1 MVDGVNKRRRSRLP
15 KEDPRTLSQVGG
27 DIQQGLGNVLRGA
40 MSAGEFVAENP
51 RLVGETLVRGASYAV
66 PGSSTAEFVGMAP
79 ELTSNEY
86 APGVMEL
93 IREGKY
99 SEAASLAAF
108 LGLDLAQLSGVATV
122 PATLIKGGRGLAK
135 GIGELADIAEQQRLL
150 SIESGGPPIGGGG
163 SDVPTKAE
171 LNDLGK
177 RIQQAA
183 KDGDDDLK
191 ADLIAERKRKQA
203 LFDEAKAARDNQR
216 GIGDNNPPPEV
227 NRDLITGT
235 TDTKIRT
242 TDRDGRVLNPETGEP
257 LPDQVLGGSSTV
269 VSPVA
274 RGLASLDESL
284 EGRPLTGNEF
294 IKEMRKQQGVTET
307 KLLQSGL
314 LTEAEKAGDGIFF
327 APKGSQTNT
336 GQGIDSLLFTL
347 KGKTPVRGSIIN
359 AKPRYG
365 EMQMTEYVD
374 PGDLS
379 YGATHSMKPV
389 GKSIE
394 TTHTMTMPGMPEGA
408 RLRNRSHGGLDG
420 DTAFD
425 GIGHS
430 RERKVEIVDVDDP
443 RLNQDDVGKRGQSG
457 QEDQGDEALAQYQIK
472 KASKGMSKAQLA
484 KAKEMADGDLV
495 AAESSFGDRIY
506 DVGEQMPLGMNR
518 AFDARLPDGA
528 KMVARY
534 KAFARG
540 ESFTPSEY
548 HPTEGDIQIAEQTL
562 MKAGLNALDAV
573 DDTDTRSLLKMFSTS
588 PDWQKTSTG
597 IYNSAKIA
605 TDSVLNEEM
614 KDPVF
619 WKEFIGTSDGDIFI
633 DSITARPQDLPRSYE
648 RDAGGTLKEMGTL
661 STSDMSQ
668 LLRDGNILAEFFKEA
683 SDEAADITDN
693 ITLSRMREAFDDLDI
708 ARKNFD
714 DVNSLKARTPAEQNL
729 VTRRNLDQY
738 LENREVLD
746 SYFSNR
752 ADLDVA
758 QDDLRQSEKAL
769 KEIPVDTFDNPRVNK
784 KIAKALQKAEEFSRS
799 DYGYLSKMFAENR
812 QSGFRAAMLESDGVL
827 TTSLGKLLTEDF
839 GLIPNFEKIG
849 REFGGYRFSP
859 DSTLYKSKD
868 AAALGKAV
876 YDAQRLM
883 QGQLRKKGVN
893 ITDLRQSLNEFAAK
907 REALRPLEEQTDAL
921 AIDLR
926 NALFSDADKEAL
938 EVAPSSVAGR
948 SAANFLEE
956 FEGQRG
962 RRPLQDASSA
972 DRHLKERFGDLAG
985 VEDKAFYSNRAIELP
1000 YEKASEMTAEFAQTR
1015 LTNFVTDTSW
1025 SNLFDPDTGELPSLE
1040 ELVGKGPNSI
1050 DHFYLQEHQGK
1061 LAKAREGQVKGVEGF
1076 RAYNSGFKKAYT
1088 TFNKNNPGVFTVR
1101 RISTNADIEPSL
1113 VGKNE
1118 NPEELDVMLE
1128 FTPEYRMKLA
1138 QLMKDVEAKTPLSAS
1153 PQERI
1158 DAMKKEIRNRM
1169 PGLIDGSEAV
1179 TGVVQSFA
1187 QGGMVYKGIG
1197 SMGREVL

>member
-79 ELTSNEY
+79 ELTSNEL

-99 SEAASLAAF
+99 GEAASLAAF
-108 LGLDLAQLSGVATV
+108 LGLDLAQLSAVGTI

-203 LFDEAKAARDNQR
+203 LFDEAKAARAVEEA
-216 GIGDNNPPPEV
+216 PAPAV

-235 TDTKIRT
+235 TDTKIRGG
-242 TDRDGRVLNPETGEP
+242 DRDGRLYDSQTG
-257 LPDQVLGGSSTV
+257 LYVGDQVLGGASTV

-284 EGRPLTGNEF
+284 GGRPLTGNEF

-327 APKGSQTNT
+327 APKGSQTNV
-336 GQGIDSLLFTL
+336 GQGIDSLLFTV

-394 TTHTMTMPGMPEGA
+394 TTHTMTMPGMPEDA
-408 RLRNRSHGGLDG
+408 KLRNRSHGGLDG

-443 RLNQDDVGKRGQSG
+443 SLNQDDIGKRGQSG

-506 DVGEQMPLGMNR
+506 DAGEQMSLGMNR

-548 HPTEGDIQIAEQTL
+548 HPTEGDLQIAEQTL
-562 MKAGLNALDAV
+562 MKAGQNALDAAE
-573 DDTDTRSLLKMFSTS
+573 DPDIRSLLKMFSTS
-588 PDWQKTSTG
+588 PDWQRDSTG
-597 IYNSAKIA
+597 IYKPDKIA

-619 WKEFIGTSDGDIFI
+619 WKQFIGTSSDGELFI
-633 DSITARPQDLPRSYE
+633 DRITALSQDLPRSYE
-648 RDAGGTLKEMGTL
+648 RDAGGTLKEMGAL
-661 STSDMSQ
+661 PASDMSQ

-683 SDEAADITDN
+683 SDEAADMTN
-693 ITLSRMREAFDDLDI
+693 AITLSRMREAFDDLDI

-714 DVNSLKARTPAEQNL
+714 DVNSLTARTPAEQRL

-738 LENREVLD
+738 NDNREVLD

-758 QDDLRQSEKAL
+758 KDDLRQSEKAL
-769 KEIPVDTFDNPRVNK
+769 KQIPVDTFDNPRVNK
-784 KIAKALQKAEEFSRS
+784 KIAKALQQADEFSRGE
-799 DYGYLSKMFAENR
+799 YGYLSKMFA
-812 QSGFRAAMLESDGVL
+812 
-827 TTSLGKLLTEDF
+827 
-839 GLIPNFEKIG
+839 
-849 REFGGYRFSP
+849 
-859 DSTLYKSKD
+859 
-868 AAALGKAV
+868 
-876 YDAQRLM
+876 
-883 QGQLRKKGVN
+883 
-893 ITDLRQSLNEFAAK
+893 
-907 REALRPLEEQTDAL
+907 
-921 AIDLR
+921 
-926 NALFSDADKEAL
+926 
-938 EVAPSSVAGR
+938 
-948 SAANFLEE
+948 
-956 FEGQRG
+956 
-962 RRPLQDASSA
+962 
-972 DRHLKERFGDLAG
+972 
-985 VEDKAFYSNRAIELP
+985 
-1000 YEKASEMTAEFAQTR
+1000 
-1015 LTNFVTDTSW
+1015 
-1025 SNLFDPDTGELPSLE
+1025 
-1040 ELVGKGPNSI
+1040 
-1050 DHFYLQEHQGK
+1050 
-1061 LAKAREGQVKGVEGF
+1061 
-1076 RAYNSGFKKAYT
+1076 
-1088 TFNKNNPGVFTVR
+1088 
-1101 RISTNADIEPSL
+1101 
-1113 VGKNE
+1113 
-1118 NPEELDVMLE
+1118 
-1128 FTPEYRMKLA
+1128 
-1138 QLMKDVEAKTPLSAS
+1138 
-1153 PQERI
+1153 
-1158 DAMKKEIRNRM
+1158 
-1169 PGLIDGSEAV
+1169 
-1179 TGVVQSFA
+1179 
-1187 QGGMVYKGIG
+1187 
-1197 SMGREVL
+1197 

>member
-51 RLVGETLVRGASYAV
+51 RLVGETLVRGASYAA

-79 ELTSNEY
+79 EFTSNEY

-93 IREGKY
+93 VREGKY
-99 SEAASLAAF
+99 GEAASLAAF
-108 LGLDLAQLSGVATV
+108 LGLDLAQLSGVGTI

-171 LNDLGK
+171 LKDLDN
-177 RIQQAA
+177 RIRQAG
-183 KDGDDDLK
+183 KDGEDDLK
-191 ADLIAERKRKQA
+191 ADLIAERRRKQT

-216 GIGDNNPPPEV
+216 GVGDNNPPPEV

-235 TDTKIRT
+235 TDTKIRGG
-242 TDRDGRVLNPETGEP
+242 DRDGRVLNPETGEP
-257 LPDQVLGGSSTV
+257 LPDQVLGGSSTI

-284 EGRPLTGNEF
+284 GGRPLTGNEF

-314 LTEAEKAGDGIFF
+314 LTEAEKAGDDIFF
-327 APKGSQTNT
+327 APKGSETNV
-336 GQGIDSLLFTL
+336 GQGIDSLLFTV

-359 AKPRYG
+359 AKPKYRQ
-365 EMQMTEYVD
+365 MQMTEYVD

-379 YGATHSMKPV
+379 YGATHSMKPI
-389 GKSIE
+389 GESIE

-408 RLRNRSHGGLDG
+408 KLRNRSHGGLDG

-443 RLNQDDVGKRGQSG
+443 SLNQDDIGKRGQSG
-457 QEDQGDEALAQYQIK
+457 QEDQGDEALAQYQIQ

-495 AAESSFGDRIY
+495 AAESNFGDRIG
-506 DVGEQMPLGMNR
+506 DAGEQMSLGMNR

-528 KMVARY
+528 KIVARY
-534 KAFARG
+534 KSFARG
-540 ESFTPSEY
+540 ESFIPSEY
-548 HPTEGDIQIAEQTL
+548 HPTEEDLQIAEQTL
-562 MKAGLNALDAV
+562 MKTGLNALDAAE
-573 DDTDTRSLLKMFSTS
+573 DTDIRSLLKMFSTS
-588 PDWQKTSTG
+588 PDWQKASTG
-597 IYNSAKIA
+597 IYKPDKAA
-605 TDSVLNEEM
+605 TPSVLNEEM

-619 WKEFIGTSDGDIFI
+619 WKQFLGTQDGNLFI
-633 DSITARPQDLPRSYE
+633 DRINALPQDLPRRYE
-648 RDAGGTLKEMGTL
+648 RDASGTLKEMGALAAT
-661 STSDMSQ
+661 DMSQ

-683 SDEAADITDN
+683 SDEAADITN
-693 ITLSRMREAFDDLDI
+693 AITLSRMREAFDDLDI

-714 DVNSLKARTPAEQNL
+714 DVKSLKARTPAEQRL
-729 VTRRNLDQY
+729 VTRRNLDEY
-738 LENREVLD
+738 NDNREVID

-752 ADLDVA
+752 ADVEVA
-758 QDDLRQSEKAL
+758 QADLRESEKAL
-769 KEIPVDTFDNPRVNK
+769 KQIPVDTFDNPRVNK
-784 KIAKALQKAEEFSRS
+784 NIAKALQQAAEFSRG
-799 DYGYLSKMFAENR
+799 DYDYLSKMFAESR
-812 QSGFRAAMLESDGVL
+812 ESGFRTAMLDGGII
-827 TTSLGKLLTEDF
+827 TTSLGRLLTEDF
-839 GLIPNFEKIG
+839 GLTPNFEKIG
-849 REFGGYRFSP
+849 QEFAAYRYSP
-859 DSTLYKSKD
+859 DSTSYKSKD

-876 YDAQRLM
+876 YEAQRLM
-883 QGQLRKKGVN
+883 QRQLRKKGVSV
-893 ITDLRQSLNEFAAK
+893 TDVRQNLKEVAAK
-907 REALRPLEEQTDAL
+907 QEALRPLEEQTDAL

-948 SAANFLEE
+948 SAANFLGE
-956 FEGQRG
+956 FEGQSGRG
-962 RRPLQDASSA
+962 PLEDASKA
-972 DRHLKERFGDLAG
+972 DKHLKERFGDLAG
-985 VEDKAFYSNRAIELP
+985 MEDKAFYSNRAIELP

-1040 ELVGKGPNSI
+1040 ELVGKGENQI
-1050 DHFYLQEHQGK
+1050 DYFYLQEHQGK

-1113 VGKNE
+1113 VSKNDKAG
-1118 NPEELDVMLE
+1118 ELDVMLE